1 MRMIGLVKIF
11 GAWLENAEG
20 GFAIL
25 NAFLLGDRIGPVIP
39 DCRQWVQPEVAGPMT
54 SSAASPESIFAE
66 LSGRIA
72 EYQPQALGLWIPGP
86 RLRRV
91 PE

>member
-1 MRMIGLVKIF
+1 MIGLVKILA
-11 GAWLENAEG
+11 AWLENAEG

-25 NAFLLGDRIGPVIP
+25 NAFPLGDRIGPVIP
-39 DCRQWVQPEVAGPMT
+39 DCRK
-54 SSAASPESIFAE
+54 AASPESIFAE